1 MITEIQAI
9 NETNLQSIEEYT
21 SISSKYDL
29 LDKDNQFTVFGQS
42 KDDPLDVDSTLA
54 ALEEKLSQFE
64 SEINIELSYK
74 N

>member
-42 KDDPLDVDSTLA
+42 KEDPLDVDSTLT
-54 ALEEKLSQFE
+54 ALEEKLS
-64 SEINIELSYK
+64 
-74 N
+74 